1 MPSSKKILSVICQ
14 LSLAC
19 ALLCLSGCA
28 TTPVTGALPTYS
40 LNGTTYLPLSPLCVQ
55 KGFSWDYDTFTRTVT
70 LTRGAHKVNLKAGDS
85 FVVVD
90 GRLQQLG
97 HPVDLY
103 QGAIV
108 VPYKFPEQI
117 LDPFV
122 REAYAPAPSG
132 APLFGIKKI
141 VVDAGHGGN
150 DPGAIGRSGL
160 REKDINLDIAKRL
173 SKLLKD
179 EGFEVVLTRSGDRF
193 IELSRRVEIANDSKA
208 DLFVSV
214 HTNANRV
221 RSLKGFEIYYVS
233 PYASDSKRALSAS
246 KEGLLKFGPACFADP
261 SPDLKAV
268 LWDMIY
274 TSSRAESIELA
285 RTISRTVDSDMDVK
299 VLGVKSANFFVL
311 KGARMPAVLVE
322 IGFISNHNEEQL
334 LKNTY
339 YRQQIADAIHRGILG
354 YTRDYAIVVKAQN
367 NMKAEMN
374 Q

>member
-1 MPSSKKILSVICQ
+1 LKIRNSLLLISS
-14 LSLAC
+14 A
-19 ALLCLSGCA
+19 ALLVSCLSGCA
-28 TTPVTGALPTYS
+28 TTPVKGALPTYS
-40 LNGTTYLPLSPLCVQ
+40 IHGTTYLPLAPLCAQ

-70 LTRGAHKVNLKAGDS
+70 LTRGAHKINLKAGDS
-85 FVVVD
+85 YVAVD
-90 GRLQQLG
+90 GQLQQLG
-97 HPVDLY
+97 HPIDLY
-103 QGAIV
+103 QGAVV
-108 VPYKFPEQI
+108 VPHKFSEQI
-117 LDPFV
+117 LDPFTK
-122 REAYAPAPSG
+122 ESYAPARAA
-132 APLFGIKKI
+132 APLLGIKKI

-150 DPGAIGRSGL
+150 DPGAVGRSGL

-193 IELSRRVEIANDSKA
+193 IELSRRVDIANDSKA

-233 PYASDSKRALSAS
+233 PYTSDSKRALSAS
-246 KEGLLKFGPACFADP
+246 KDGLLKFGPACFAD
-261 SPDLKAV
+261 SSRDLKAV

-322 IGFISNHNEEQL
+322 IGFISNRNEEQL

-354 YTRDYAIVVKAQN
+354 YARDYAVVVKTHN
-367 NMKAEMN
+367 ITKAEMK